1 MNTILVVAL
10 GGAIGSVARY
20 LGAGW
25 VMARV
30 GVPGG
35 FPWGTLAVN
44 VLGGFLMG
52 LVAEVFARRAEFPP
66 ELRAF
71 LAVGIMGGFTTFSS
85 FSLEV
90 VLLWQR
96 GDFIQAAAYVVA
108 SVVLAVG
115 GLLLG
120 LQAARVFA

>member
-1 MNTILVVAL
+1 MNSLFAVAA

-20 LGAGW
+20 LCVGW
-25 VMARV
+25 VMALV
-30 GVPGG
+30 GTPGG

-44 VLGGFLMG
+44 AVGGLIMG
-52 LVAEVFARRAEFPP
+52 ALVEAMARGTGVSGD
-66 ELRAF
+66 LRAF
-71 LAVGIMGGFTTFSS
+71 LAVGVLGGFTTFSS

-96 GDFIQAAAYVVA
+96 GEPAQAGAYVVA
-108 SVVLAVG
+108 SVALAVG

-120 LQAARVFA
+120 LQTVKALV